1 MPGKNQLDKKRED
14 VDVAAADLLGIPEGT
29 RTEAGLR
36 HNVRVGVQY
45 VEAWLG
51 GQGCVPLYDLMEDA
65 ATAEI
70 SRAQVWQ
77 EIRHEAKLDD
87 GSVVTKA
94 RLARILDEELVRIR
108 GEVGAERFDQGRFG
122 EARALFEKLSTEPS
136 FEEFLTLSAYDAVIA
151 RGV

>member
-1 MPGKNQLDKKRED
+1 
-14 VDVAAADLLGIPEGT
+14 
-29 RTEAGLR
+29 
-36 HNVRVGVQY
+36 
-45 VEAWLG
+45 
-51 GQGCVPLYDLMEDA
+51 MEDA

-87 GSVVTKA
+87 GSVVTKS
-94 RLARILDEELVRIR
+94 RLATILDEELSRIR
-108 GEVGAERFDQGRFG
+108 AEVGAERFDQGKFG

-151 RGV
+151 QGV

>member
-1 MPGKNQLDKKRED
+1 VLVTAR
-14 VDVAAADLLGIPEGT
+14 DLLGIPEGT
-29 RTEAGLR
+29 RTEEGLR

-51 GQGCVPLYDLMEDA
+51 GQGCVPLYNLMEDA

-94 RLARILDEELVRIR
+94 RLASILDDELARIR
-108 GEVGAERFDQGRFG
+108 AEVGEARFTSGKFA
-122 EARALFEKLSTEPS
+122 EARALFEKLSTEPT
-136 FEEFLTLSAYDAVIA
+136 FEEFLTVPAYAAVVA
-151 RGV
+151 SGA